1 MFSEQNHVLSGV
13 KMLKAHGH
21 QGGDIKHAP
30 SHQYVQSK
38 LTYHAI
44 MYSTSDDVI
53 KCAHSARK
61 DMSESLQA
69 SLLP

>member
-13 KMLKAHGH
+13 KILKAPGH
-21 QGGDIKHAP
+21 QRGDIKHTP
-30 SHQYVQSK
+30 GHQYVHGK

-44 MYSTSDDVI
+44 MYSTSYDVI

-61 DMSESLQA
+61 DMSE
-69 SLLP
+69 